1 MTALITSAFFLGAL
15 GSTHC
20 IGMCGPIAL
29 SLPSINNSPSSK
41 FISSLLYNT
50 GRVITYTVIG
60 FIVGLLG
67 KSFFI
72 MGLKNVV
79 SVFLGI
85 TVLFFFLFP
94 YFKKR
99 FEKAALLNNFYKNI
113 RKKIMILFNKKNNAA
128 VLIIGLLNGLLPCGL
143 IYIATIGAASTNSPL
158 ESMLFMAAFGIG
170 TIPLVWAFSFFGQ
183 LIRHKLKNVF
193 KYTYPAIVITMA
205 CLLILRGLG
214 VNNIMGSNK
223 NQNITHSVI
232 MECHK

>member
-29 SLPSINNSPSSK
+29 SLPSINDSPSYK

-143 IYIATIGAASTNSPL
+143 IYIATI
-158 ESMLFMAAFGIG
+158 
-170 TIPLVWAFSFFGQ
+170 
-183 LIRHKLKNVF
+183 R
-193 KYTYPAIVITMA
+193 
-205 CLLILRGLG
+205 LL
-214 VNNIMGSNK
+214 
-223 NQNITHSVI
+223 
-232 MECHK
+232 CHGYKRCRDQKI